1 MAYAIVHHFPGG
13 TKEQYEATLA
23 AVHPSKAGLPP
34 GQTFHAAGPSP
45 GGWTIMAVHDSK
57 ANWEEFRDN
66 VLMPRLKQ
74 GIPGGFN
81 GPPQET
87 SFDVGKMFD

>member
-1 MAYAIVHHFPGG
+1 
-13 TKEQYEATLA
+13 
-23 AVHPSKAGLPP
+23 
-34 GQTFHAAGPSP
+34 
-45 GGWTIMAVHDSK
+45 MAVHNSK

>member
-1 MAYAIVHHFPGG
+1 MNLSIASASVDFGRISPV
-13 TKEQYEATLA
+13 T
-23 AVHPSKAGLPP
+23 PSKAGLPP
-34 GQTFHAAGPSP
+34 ETFHAAGPSP